1 MEREK
6 NKVAAT
12 KLGHRHRQREI
23 LRVSQAPEQV
33 TNLNYRACNNVEFKR
48 RKPLWTV
55 TSKPDSPMRT
65 EELRSWS
72 CL

>member
-1 MEREK
+1 MEIER

-12 KLGHRHRQREI
+12 KLGQRHHQREI
-23 LRVSQAPEQV
+23 LRESQAPGQV
-33 TNLNYRACNNVEFKR
+33 TCNSVKYKK
-48 RKPLWTV
+48 RKPVWTV
-55 TSKPDSPMRT
+55 TSKPVSPMRT